1 MQSIITFFLEAKG
14 ELAKVAWPTRRDI
27 VKNTLIVVAVS
38 VLTAL
43 FLGGL
48 DYVFSFGLKFILAH

>member
-1 MQSIITFFLEAKG
+1 MQSIITFFREAKG

-27 VKNTLIVVAVS
+27 VRNTLIVVAVS

-48 DYVFSFGLKFILAH
+48 DYVLSIGLKFLLTH